1 MSDKPALKLNPQPR
15 NRRRKEARPA
25 EIIDAALQQFIAT
38 GYQGTRLTD
47 VATRAGITKGTI
59 YLYFP
64 GKEELFKAVVRQVIV
79 SQLQRLEAQVRVAEG
94 SAERVLREV
103 VASFGREFLQT
114 DARHLIPL
122 MVAEGARFPELVDF
136 YYSEVICLTLSILRD
151 VIRRGIDSGEFRDAG
166 LEQFPQIFTSGPIMG
181 LLWQALFGRLQPLD
195 LEKMMDYHLDVVL
208 RGILRPEPD
217 GSTD

>member
-1 MSDKPALKLNPQPR
+1 MSDKPTLKLNPKLR

-25 EIIDAALQQFIAT
+25 EIIDAALQQFIAS
-38 GYQGTRLTD
+38 GYQGTRLAD

-64 GKEELFKAVVRQVIV
+64 GKEELFKAVVRRVIV

-114 DARHLIPL
+114 DARYLIPL

-166 LEQFPQIFTSGPIMG
+166 LEEFPQIFTSGPIMG